1 MTEKEVS
8 RLFDELSAAA
18 QALNEES
25 DTVTKLIRQFEE
37 RLNGLRLGVEAWV
50 TVEGSQKVQA
60 FRWHDLEMRDEG
72 DDPGQPA
79 ERYDDVELGFTRH
92 GNEWRLVVREAQYIR
107 IDQGESSEQIH
118 VGPTIPL
125 LEASRRDRINA
136 LAEFPDLLRELK
148 QSAEELI
155 AKVKAAKAV
164 VK

>member
-1 MTEKEVS
+1 VS

-50 TVEGSQKVQA
+50 TVEGSQKGQA
-60 FRWHDLEMRDEG
+60 FRWHDLGMRDEG

-79 ERYDDVELGFTRH
+79 ERYDDVRLGCSRH

-155 AKVKAAKAV
+155 AKVKAAK
-164 VK
+164 